1 MISAEP
7 WAEPGRRS
15 GGWAVEMS
23 RFTPSAPHPPPPL
36 WGRLSLQAHPSAAL
50 RSRAHRG
57 RRKVDPRQRC
67 GRSFPPPQRPP
78 SGTPGAPGAVGATG
92 RPRRS
97 GPGSPRH
104 PASPRVPTAGPDHR
118 FAGGASWGGTPQPP
132 TPICVAALGEHRSS
146 PPAPQ
151 PFYFCPVTQGFRQ
164 VRVGGGG
171 GVGGREEAFLL
182 PKRKGRPRPSP
193 PLSSGLLLTRPSHR
207 PCLQQPCPMTAP

>member
-1 MISAEP
+1 MN
-7 WAEPGRRS
+7 
-15 GGWAVEMS
+15 
-23 RFTPSAPHPPPPL
+23 RFTPSAPHPPPPPL

-171 GVGGREEAFLL
+171 GGVGGREEAFLL